1 MTFRKIVFFIILF
14 CFVLTTFSV
23 KAQNE
28 SQDKAIALIQN
39 AITALGGQAYLSI
52 KSERA
57 QGFVTPYRLTNTENP
72 ESTETEP
79 DKIGTQSFVDYI
91 LLPDKERVEF
101 KNQGRLFIQSNSAKH
116 NWIYDSDSELLRDQ
130 TQAQQQRFANT
141 LRYQIDK
148 ILRGGWKSENV
159 KISYLPRQE
168 LWPRQYGE
176 GVRLSYSDN
185 EEAEVFFDPQ
195 TKLPLALRFPKEN
208 FEGVRVKAEN
218 RFLRYLEFNGITAPY
233 VVDLFENGKQ
243 ILRINYET
251 RDFNVPI
258 LEKLFVKPANAKSV
272 K

>member
-1 MTFRKIVFFIILF
+1 MTFRKIIFFIALF

-28 SQDKAIALIQN
+28 PQEKAIALIEN
-39 AITALGGQAYLSI
+39 AITALGGQAYLAI

-57 QGFVTPYRLTNTENP
+57 QGFVTPYRLINIDNP
-72 ESTETEP
+72 DSNETEP

-101 KNQGRLFIQSNSAKH
+101 KNQGRLFIQSNSTKY
-116 NWIYDSDSELLRDQ
+116 NWTYDSDSELLRDQ
-130 TQAQQQRFANT
+130 TQVQQQRFANT

-159 KISYLPRQE
+159 QISYLPRQE

-176 GVRLSYSDN
+176 GVRLTYSDN
-185 EEAEVFFDPQ
+185 EEAEVFFDSQ

-208 FEGVRVKAEN
+208 YDGIRVKAEN
-218 RFLRYLEFNGITAPY
+218 RFLRYLEFSGITAPY

-251 RDFNVPI
+251 REFNAPI
-258 LEKLFVKPANAKSV
+258 QEKLFIKPANAKSV
-272 K
+272 R